1 MNAPLAREATWPPPP
16 HDPRE
21 RDRVLLLGSWEIR
34 VFGEHKFQYFVSHGF
49 WHLQLWHAGARISV
63 LTPSRL
69 THQLYEAFPI
79 AGRKARAATYQELCA
94 LVVGEHG
101 VFLPNQL
108 ELRTFERALV
118 ERVKQRSPLR
128 S

>member
-1 MNAPLAREATWPPPP
+1 MNAPLARENSWPPPP

-34 VFGEHKFQYFVSHGF
+34 LFGEHKFQYFINHGF
-49 WHLQLWHAGARISV
+49 WHLQLWHEAARISV

-69 THQLYEAFPI
+69 THLQYEAFPI
-79 AGRKARAATYQELCA
+79 AGWKARAATYEELSA
-94 LVVGEHG
+94 LVIAEHG
-101 VFLPNQL
+101 VFLPNQP

-118 ERVKQRSPLR
+118 ERVKQRSPR
-128 S
+128 PS